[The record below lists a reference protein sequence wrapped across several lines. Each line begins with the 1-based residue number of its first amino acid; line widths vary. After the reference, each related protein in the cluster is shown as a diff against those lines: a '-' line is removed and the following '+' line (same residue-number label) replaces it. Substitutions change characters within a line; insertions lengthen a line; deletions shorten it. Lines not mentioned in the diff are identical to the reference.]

1 MKLNYFSIT
10 VYIKGRF
17 WPLRGIREYPFESYN
32 KVEAAVR
39 TSLLK
44 FYYDEDIVAIDIAV
58 LPDDADQVKTYLEK
72 KRRVNTVAGKR

>member
-17 WPLRGIREYPFESYN
+17 WPLRGIREYPFESFN
-32 KVEAAVR
+32 KVEAVVR

-58 LPDDADQVKTYLEK
+58 LPDDCDQVKAYLEK
-72 KRRVNTVAGKR
+72 KRKRNMMAGKK